1 MGYWIGCLALAGACE
16 AYGGVVA
23 SQKKGYFPGNFGFD
37 PLGLYPK
44 DVEGQQQRQLS
55 EIKHGRLAMI
65 AITAFAAQEFVDHT
79 AVVDHAAIFFKPIT
93 QVLGEASL
101 PGLYVAPPTD
111 VPDGDAAIEAVNAA
125 VEAASSLDAA
135 GQAAASAV
143 GDADTAATD
152 AASTAALEAVTTPPA
167 AVVEAT
173 TLA

>member
-1 MGYWIGCLALAGACE
+1 MG
-16 AYGGVVA
+16 
-23 SQKKGYFPGNFGFD
+23 
-37 PLGLYPK
+37 
-44 DVEGQQQRQLS
+44 DVEGQKQRQLS

-125 VEAASSLDAA
+125 VEAASSLGDAVS
-135 GQAAASAV
+135 AATAAV
-143 GDADTAATD
+143 GDTDLAATD
-152 AASTAALEAVTTPPA
+152 AATAALEAVTTPPPA

>member
-1 MGYWIGCLALAGACE
+1 MG
-16 AYGGVVA
+16 
-23 SQKKGYFPGNFGFD
+23 
-37 PLGLYPK
+37 
-44 DVEGQQQRQLS
+44 DVEGQKQRQLS

-93 QVLGEASL
+93 QVLGDMDGSAL

-143 GDADTAATD
+143 GDTDLAATD
-152 AASTAALEAVTTPPA
+152 AATAALEAVTTPPPA